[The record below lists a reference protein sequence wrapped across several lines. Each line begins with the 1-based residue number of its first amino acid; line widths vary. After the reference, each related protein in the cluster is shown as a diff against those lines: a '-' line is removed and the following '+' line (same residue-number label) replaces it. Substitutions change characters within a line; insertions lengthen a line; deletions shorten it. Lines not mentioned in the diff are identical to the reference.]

1 MSRLFEYQSK
11 ELIKKEGIK
20 VGRGKTATSPQ
31 EALKIASDFGKEVV
45 IKAQAWITGRA
56 SVGAI
61 QFASSP
67 EEARKYTESMLG
79 MVLAN
84 NRIEKVLIEEK
95 LEIAKEYYA
104 GIIVNDKLRKPILV
118 FSSIGGTGIEELAEK
133 FPEKIAHYPISISRG
148 LKEYEVRNII
158 RKTGVESK
166 YLSCVADLVVRLY
179 RAAKKC
185 EARSA
190 EINPIG
196 VTSTGEVYALDCRIV
211 VDDNAVFR
219 HPELGIDVAREFDHP
234 PTPLERIA
242 YEVEAKDYRG
252 TFYFIQLETKPQG
265 EGYIAFH
272 GGGGG
277 GSIMGMDA
285 LARHGF
291 KLLNFCDTSGN
302 PSASKV
308 YRAAKIILSQKNID
322 GYFATGSGVASQEQF
337 HTARGLVKAFREV
350 NLSVPAVLRVGGN
363 AEEEAIRIL
372 HEYTQDLPAKVEA
385 YGRDTSVDFCVQRLK
400 SLIEEQRAKWSGG
413 ELHV

>member
-11 ELIKKEGIK
+11 ELLRKEGIK
-20 VGRGKTATSPQ
+20 IGRGGVATSPQ
-31 EALKIASDFGKEVV
+31 EAQNIASDFGKEVV
-45 IKAQAWITGRA
+45 VKAQAWITGRA

-61 QFASSP
+61 QFAGSP
-67 EEARKYTESMLG
+67 EHARKCTENMLG
-79 MVLAN
+79 MVLGN
-84 NRIEKVLIEEK
+84 YRVEKVLIEEK

-118 FSSIGGTGIEELAEK
+118 FSSVGGTGIEEAAEK
-133 FPEKIAHYPISISRG
+133 HPEKVAYHPISVTKG

-166 YLSCVADLVVRLY
+166 YLPRVADLVVRLY
-179 RAAKKC
+179 RVARRF

-196 VTSTGEVYALDCRIV
+196 VTTRGEAYAVDCRVV

-219 HPELGIDVAREFDHP
+219 HPELGIEVAREFDHP

-242 YEVEAKDYRG
+242 YKVEEKDYRG
-252 TFYFIQLETKPQG
+252 TFYFIQLETNPQG

-285 LARHGF
+285 LVRHGF

-302 PSASKV
+302 PPASKV
-308 YRAAKIILSQKNID
+308 YRAAKIILSQKNIN

-337 HTARGLVKAFREV
+337 HTARGLVKAFREM

-400 SLIEEQRAKWSGG
+400 TLIGEQVAK
-413 ELHV
+413 